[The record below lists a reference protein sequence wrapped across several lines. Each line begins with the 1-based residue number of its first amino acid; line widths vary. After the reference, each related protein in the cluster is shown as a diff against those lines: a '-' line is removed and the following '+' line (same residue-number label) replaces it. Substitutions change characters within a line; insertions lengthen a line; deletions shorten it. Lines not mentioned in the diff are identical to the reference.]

1 MQPIKINKNIG
12 ILIIMKNCLK
22 ILFLCALVFHVVIAV
37 SSAIAGGWLVLMWV
51 VAATLWMAD
60 SFWSSF
66 RADRYCRELIE
77 AQEECANAD
86 FDCLKLTIENCALK
100 MKNRLLEKDYNKRQI
115 RRKMHFDR
123 LRKSC

>member
-1 MQPIKINKNIG
+1 
-12 ILIIMKNCLK
+12 MKNCLK

-37 SSAIAGGWLVLMWV
+37 SSAITGGWLVLMWV

-66 RADRYCRELIE
+66 RVDRYCRELIE
-77 AQEECANAD
+77 ALEESAKVH
-86 FDCLKLTIENCALK
+86 FDCLKLTIENCGLETK
-100 MKNRLLEKDYNKRQI
+100 KRILEKDYNKRQI